1 MPRGTKTHLGAATT
15 KPTYGRGRKMEKSG
29 NELKPHESNVR
40 MNFNAACE
48 AMQVRR
54 IFNFFSKPACIA
66 RRIVVI
72 LLLATN
78 HGWV

>member
-1 MPRGTKTHLGAATT
+1 MHRGTETHVGVATT

-40 MNFNAACE
+40 INFNAAGD
-48 AMQVRR
+48 AVQVRR

-72 LLLATN
+72 LLLASN

>member
-1 MPRGTKTHLGAATT
+1 MPRGTETHVGAATT

-29 NELKPHESNVR
+29 NELKPQESNVR
-40 MNFNAACE
+40 INFNAVSDAV
-48 AMQVRR
+48 QVRK
-54 IFNFFSKPACIA
+54 IFNFFCKPACIG

-72 LLLATN
+72 LLLASN